1 MESAVSLETQLTK
14 IATVKISYLNS
25 RGSDQFLL
33 NNINTPLPGTI
44 IPPYYLNPTTGTR
57 PFGDAAG
64 NIYQYESEGIFRQ
77 NQLFVQTTIR
87 AGAKLMLFGYY
98 VLNYANGDTSGASSF
113 PSNPYNILQDYGRA
127 SFDIRYRATIGGS
140 IALPYGLRLSPF
152 MVATSGSPYNISLSQ
167 DLIGSS
173 QFNQRPAFAS
183 SISNPANVVTVPGFG
198 SFDTVPQPGEK
209 LVPVNFLTGP
219 NHFTLNL
226 RLAKTFGFGNEMSSQ
241 DGNAG
246 RVRNGVNQR
255 YRVTFSVNAR
265 NAFNHVNLA
274 TPSAVLSPP
283 TATSPASFSSF
294 FGVSNALAGGSAS
307 ANAAN
312 RQIYLQAS
320 FSF

>member
-1 MESAVSLETQLTK
+1 
-14 IATVKISYLNS
+14 
-25 RGSDQFLL
+25 
-33 NNINTPLPGTI
+33 
-44 IPPYYLNPTTGTR
+44 
-57 PFGDAAG
+57 
-64 NIYQYESEGIFRQ
+64 
-77 NQLFVQTTIR
+77 VQTTIR

-98 VLNYANGDTSGASSF
+98 ALNYANGDTSGASSF

-127 SFDIRYRATIGGS
+127 PFDIRHRGTLGGS
-140 IALPYGLRLSPF
+140 IALPYGFRLSPF
-152 MVATSGSPYNISLSQ
+152 IVASSGSPYNISLSQ

-183 SISNPANVVTVPGFG
+183 SVSNPANVVAVPGFG

-219 NHFTLNL
+219 DRFTLNL
-226 RLAKTFGFGNEMSSQ
+226 RLAKTFSFGKEIGGPNRS
-241 DGNAG
+241 AG
-246 RVRNGVNQR
+246 GMRGGMNQH
-255 YRVTFSVNAR
+255 YRVIFSVNAR

-283 TATSPASFSSF
+283 TATSSASFSSF
-294 FGVSNALAGGSAS
+294 FGVSNALAGGSS
-307 ANAAN
+307 SSN